1 MINEGGSYLSNF
13 TDLVFKY
20 KEYNK
25 LVHQRKQCSLCQGV
39 KNPAGI
45 LDGRYDSNHINPWTR
60 WYGNLNAKVV
70 VIGQDWGHVEAFIR
84 NKGQVNPLNPTNNKL
99 IEMLSLIGINPE
111 DTYLTN
117 AILCMKETENLSGR
131 TKSAWYKNCGEH
143 FLKRE
148 IEIVNPKII
157 ITLGVKAFK
166 AVKRVYEIKCSNNL
180 VDVIK
185 YGEPMTINES
195 KWFPVYHIGNLARR
209 SRSLE
214 MQKKDW
220 LRIRIYCKKMEC

>member
-1 MINEGGSYLSNF
+1 MR
-13 TDLVFKY
+13 
-20 KEYNK
+20 
-25 LVHQRKQCSLCQGV
+25 QRKQCSLCQGV

-131 TKSAWYKNCGEH
+131 TNPLG
-143 FLKRE
+143 
-148 IEIVNPKII
+148 IEIAVNI
-157 ITLGVKAFK
+157 F
-166 AVKRVYEIKCSNNL
+166 
-180 VDVIK
+180 
-185 YGEPMTINES
+185 
-195 KWFPVYHIGNLARR
+195 
-209 SRSLE
+209 
-214 MQKKDW
+214 
-220 LRIRIYCKKMEC
+220 